1 MTADRSAAPAV
12 FPASKPHRFQALDA
26 WRGICA
32 VCVALEHLKTTSL
45 VHDNALILRSY
56 RFVDFF
62 FVLSGFVIAYAYGE
76 RMQAD
81 RAAIKPFL
89 IRRIGRLWPLHV
101 VVLAALVAVSGAMA
115 LAARAGLS
123 LGHFASADK
132 NTLGAIPLNLLLVHG
147 WGFFDH
153 LTWNGQ
159 SWSISTE
166 LFAYL
171 MFAAV
176 CALAGRRPRQRSSGA
191 LWGLAAVLGVAA
203 AFVVAL
209 VAPAGMRSTFDFGVA
224 RCVYGFMAGV
234 LVCGGWRRY
243 APKLGTLG
251 ELVVVIAVVAA
262 VAWLPAEGWPELLV
276 TPLFAITVWVFASED
291 GQLSRALRRAWPQA
305 IGAWSY
311 SIYMVHA
318 LLMVGFLT
326 AAVIATKRGIPVF
339 GRIDGVAMFV
349 GPAAFTLALTLA
361 YLALVLVVSRF
372 TYRHIELPGQRW
384 FGRWAAASATKPDP
398 ART

>member
-1 MTADRSAAPAV
+1 MTADPSAAPARQ
-12 FPASKPHRFQALDA
+12 PHRFQALDA

-32 VCVALEHLKTTSL
+32 VFVALEHLKTTSV
-45 VHDNALILRSY
+45 VHDNALTLRSY

-62 FVLSGFVIAYAYGE
+62 FVLSGFVIAYAYGD

-101 VVLAALVAVSGAMA
+101 VMLAALVAVSGIMA

-176 CALAGRRPRQRSSGA
+176 CALVGGRRSSGA
-191 LWGLAAVLGVAA
+191 LWAAAAVLGVASA
-203 AFVVAL
+203 LVVAL
-209 VAPAGMRSTFDFGVA
+209 VAPAGMRSTFDFGVP
-224 RCVYGFMAGV
+224 RCIYGFMAGV

-251 ELVVVIAVVAA
+251 ELGVVVAVVAA

-276 TPLFAITVWVFASED
+276 TPLFAVTVWVFASED

-339 GRIDGVAMFV
+339 GRSDGVAMFV
-349 GPAAFTLALTLA
+349 GPAAFTLALTLV

-384 FGRWAAASATKPDP
+384 FGRWAAASTAKSDP